1 VLVFT
6 LLFLAYSVH
15 LYKYQKKEIDM
26 KKFIFVIC
34 LALTALTA
42 LPVIANGVGE
52 VGTDCS
58 AGVQSTRATVA
69 EASVPAQTDTT
80 VQPAGTSTVR

>member
-15 LYKYQKKEIDM
+15 IYKYQKKEIDM

-34 LALTALTA
+34 LALTA